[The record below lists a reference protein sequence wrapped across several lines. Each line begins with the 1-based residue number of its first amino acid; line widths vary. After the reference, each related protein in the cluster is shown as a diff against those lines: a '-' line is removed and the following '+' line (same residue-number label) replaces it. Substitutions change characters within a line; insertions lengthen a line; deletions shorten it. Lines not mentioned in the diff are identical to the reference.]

1 MGLAGEHEQNLWIER
16 GCGQNLESKGVRA
29 ANSEGRSRNAE
40 VNRVRAELSLLA
52 RVDEAT
58 SMTERQIGYILPDVI
73 FGNHQLSAKT
83 RAKSLDRKELR
94 VKYREDVSELGYL
107 VEF

>member
-1 MGLAGEHEQNLWIER
+1 MMCFHRQGGLADCPMGIYPIAVIFWNHGVGGRTRAKSWIER
-16 GCGQNLESKGVRA
+16 GCGQNLESKGDRA

-58 SMTERQIGYILPDVI
+58 SMTERQIRYIPTRCDLWKS
-73 FGNHQLSAKT
+73 SA
-83 RAKSLDRKELR
+83 
-94 VKYREDVSELGYL
+94 
-107 VEF
+107 

>member
-58 SMTERQIGYILPDVI
+58 SMTERQIGYIPLPM
-73 FGNHQLSAKT
+73 
-83 RAKSLDRKELR
+83 
-94 VKYREDVSELGYL
+94 
-107 VEF
+107 